1 MKNEVVLIT
10 GGSSGIG
17 LAAAARFRDRGARVW
32 ITARNE
38 EKLSRA
44 AESLGGSVRYIPSD
58 VTDAPSLANLAR
70 VLEREEGRIDVVVNS
85 AGQLEL
91 APAADSVEMAE
102 RLMAVNY
109 LGVLKTV
116 SATLPLIRK
125 GSRKSIVILSS
136 FSGRLAPPYF
146 AAYSA
151 TKYALQAYASS
162 LRQELRREKIHIGLV
177 LPGPVASPMTEDLL
191 GSAMFPVPIGVPVI
205 TVDRAAGAI
214 LECVS
219 RRRSELPVP
228 RHFHP
233 LLRIGSAFPGIV
245 DLLYRPYLR

>member
-102 RLMAVNY
+102 RLM
-109 LGVLKTV
+109 G
-116 SATLPLIRK
+116 P
-125 GSRKSIVILSS
+125 GSRS
-136 FSGRLAPPYF
+136 
-146 AAYSA
+146 
-151 TKYALQAYASS
+151 
-162 LRQELRREKIHIGLV
+162 
-177 LPGPVASPMTEDLL
+177 
-191 GSAMFPVPIGVPVI
+191 
-205 TVDRAAGAI
+205 
-214 LECVS
+214 
-219 RRRSELPVP
+219 
-228 RHFHP
+228 
-233 LLRIGSAFPGIV
+233 
-245 DLLYRPYLR
+245 